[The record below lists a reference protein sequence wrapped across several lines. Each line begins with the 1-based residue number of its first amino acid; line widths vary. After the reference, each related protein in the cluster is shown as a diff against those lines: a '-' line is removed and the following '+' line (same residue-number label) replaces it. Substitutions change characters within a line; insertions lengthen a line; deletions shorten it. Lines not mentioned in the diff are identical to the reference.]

1 MHFTKKNSF
10 EKRIELKNKLKQQ
23 KILKFPGAYNPLT
36 AKLIAEI
43 GFEGIYISGGVMAN
57 DLGIPDIGLTTLKE
71 VSYRANQISRVTDLP
86 AIVDA
91 DTGFGDCKKTIETFE
106 NLGLSGCHIEDQID
120 QKRCGHLDNKE
131 IISSAT
137 MVNKIKTAVK
147 AKKDKNFLVIARTD
161 ANSVEGLKKT
171 IEIFEQLGL
180 SGCHIEDQIDEKRCG
195 HLDNK
200 EIIPSATMVN
210 KIKTAVKAKK
220 DKNFLVIART
230 DANSVEGIKKT
241 INRVKAYEDAG
252 ADIIFPEAMK
262 DEKEFEQIRKN
273 SKANLL
279 ANMTEFGKSK
289 LLSANE
295 LENLGYNIVIYP
307 VTTQRLAMKSVEDG
321 LRTIMN
327 DGHQN
332 NIIDKMQTRKR
343 LYELVEYEKYNTPD
357 KKITDFKTDGHE

>member
-1 MHFTKKNSF
+1 MHFTKKNSS
-10 EKRIELKNKLKQQ
+10 EKRIELKNKLKKQ

-57 DLGIPDIGLTTLKE
+57 DLGVPDIGLTTLKE

-86 AIVDA
+86 TIVDV
-91 DTGFGDCKKTIETFE
+91 DTGFGNCKKTIETFE

-131 IISSAT
+131 IIPSAI

-171 IEIFEQLGL
+171 I
-180 SGCHIEDQIDEKRCG
+180 D
-195 HLDNK
+195 
-200 EIIPSATMVN
+200 
-210 KIKTAVKAKK
+210 
-220 DKNFLVIART
+220 
-230 DANSVEGIKKT
+230 
-241 INRVKAYEDAG
+241 RVKAYEDAG

-273 SKANLL
+273 SKVNLL

-321 LRTIMN
+321 LRAIMN

>member
-1 MHFTKKNSF
+1 MHFTKKNSS
-10 EKRIELKNKLKQQ
+10 EKRVELRNKLKKQ
-23 KILKFPGAYNPLT
+23 KILRFPGAYNPLS

-43 GFEGIYISGGVMAN
+43 GFDGIYISGGVMSN
-57 DLGIPDIGLTTLKE
+57 DLGLPDIGLTTLKE
-71 VSYRANQISRVTDLP
+71 VSYRANQISRVSDLP

-106 NLGLSGCHIEDQID
+106 KLGLSGCHIEDQID

-131 IISSAT
+131 IISVED
-137 MVNKIKTAVK
+137 MIKKIKNAVS
-147 AKKDKNFLVIARTD
+147 AKKDKNFLIIARTD
-161 ANSVEGLKKT
+161 SNT
-171 IEIFEQLGL
+171 
-180 SGCHIEDQIDEKRCG
+180 
-195 HLDNK
+195 
-200 EIIPSATMVN
+200 
-210 KIKTAVKAKK
+210 
-220 DKNFLVIART
+220 
-230 DANSVEGIKKT
+230 VEGIKKT
-241 INRVKAYEDAG
+241 IDRVKAYEDAG
-252 ADIIFPEAMK
+252 ADVIFPEAMK

-273 SKANLL
+273 SKVSLL

-289 LLSANE
+289 ILSAKI

-321 LRTIMN
+321 LRVIMN

>member
-1 MHFTKKNSF
+1 MHFTKKNPS
-10 EKRIELKNKLKQQ
+10 EKRIELKNKLKKQ

-43 GFEGIYISGGVMAN
+43 RFDGVYISGAVMAN
-57 DLGIPDIGLTTLKE
+57 DLGVPDIGITTLKE
-71 VSYRANQISRVTDLP
+71 VSYRANQISRASDLP
-86 AIVDA
+86 SIVDA
-91 DTGFGDCKKTIETFE
+91 NTCFGDCKKTIETFE

-131 IISSAT
+131 IIPSAA

-171 IEIFEQLGL
+171 I
-180 SGCHIEDQIDEKRCG
+180 D
-195 HLDNK
+195 
-200 EIIPSATMVN
+200 
-210 KIKTAVKAKK
+210 
-220 DKNFLVIART
+220 
-230 DANSVEGIKKT
+230 
-241 INRVKAYEDAG
+241 RVKAYEDAG

-262 DEKEFEQIRKN
+262 DEKEFELIRKN
-273 SKANLL
+273 LKVNLL

-307 VTTQRLAMKSVEDG
+307 VTTQRLAMKNVEDG
-321 LRTIMN
+321 LLTIMN